1 MEQFISILALWPYFL
16 IALAGAFMHII
27 KKWAKLESK
36 DRTFNV
42 SGWLKENKWRTIL
55 GILIACGGVVMLD
68 GSDSLSIPASL
79 LLGYTG
85 DSLLKKEKK

>member
-1 MEQFISILALWPYFL
+1 MEQFMSILALWPFFL
-16 IALAGAFMHII
+16 MAFVGALLHII

-42 SGWLKENKWRTIL
+42 GKWLEEHKFRTTL
-55 GILIACGGVVMLD
+55 GLLVSLGSVIMLD
-68 GSDSLSIPASL
+68 QTGGLTMAAAI